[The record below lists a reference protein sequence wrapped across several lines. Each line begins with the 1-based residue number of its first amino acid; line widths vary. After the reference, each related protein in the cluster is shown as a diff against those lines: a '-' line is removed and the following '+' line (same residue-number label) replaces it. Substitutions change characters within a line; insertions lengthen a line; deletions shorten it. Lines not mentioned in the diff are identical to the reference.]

1 MADTPNALEATSML
15 PKVLVSQYLAASET
29 TIYTTSANKAVDI
42 AAATVCNSSGSDR
55 TVYLSVV
62 IAAGTAGSANRV
74 AIITLEPNES
84 AIVEELIGPLGPGDF
99 ISGYASAGT
108 AVSVTLRGTISS

>member
-15 PKVLVSQYLAASET
+15 PKVLVSQYLASSET
-29 TIYTTSANKAVDI
+29 AIYTVSANKAVDI
-42 AAATVCNSSGSDR
+42 AAATVCNSSGSTR

-62 IAAGTAGSANRV
+62 IASGTAGSANRV

-84 AIVEELIGPLGPGDF
+84 AIVGELIGPLGPADF
-99 ISGYASAGT
+99 VSGYASAGS
-108 AVSVTLRGTISS
+108 AVSIVLRGTVSS